1 MTVHIDKGGYSNS
14 SRLKIW
20 TFSLHLGA
28 FWPYF
33 VWNTNFNY
41 CRFYI
46 YAQWWL
52 LSIITNFKFCMTFF
66 MLSWFNL
73 KYFWELVK
81 IAIIAAF
88 CKITCKIW
96 FLMHSMN
103 PAISFLVFSCIEE
116 RKKNLFLILFLRFYK
131 NTKTIFTAKV
141 WESET

>member
-1 MTVHIDKGGYSNS
+1 MFKAYCPDIYTVVKAIKPRQTSNFLQALILPSLQIDKGGYGNS

-20 TFSLHLGA
+20 TFSLHHGA

-73 KYFWELVK
+73 KYFGELEN
-81 IAIIAAF
+81 IAIIAVF
-88 CKITCKIW
+88 CKITCRIW
-96 FLMHSMN
+96 ILMHGMN
-103 PAISFLVFSCIEE
+103 PAILFLVF
-116 RKKNLFLILFLRFYK
+116 
-131 NTKTIFTAKV
+131 FTF
-141 WESET
+141 